1 MKKSKKSTNDS
12 DSAVI
17 SLSSSNVNN
26 NANPLLLTQINCGIG
41 VEYSTSSGKRS
52 NTSTRANSRSFE
64 VITEKGGK
72 KLMSE
77 DEVNSL
83 AHSAIRRARNT
94 PAKPITSLNSNRGES
109 GSTFSFDDFHTPT
122 HSTCDADDEE
132 GQQVGACS
140 IQVKFSMDDGMKN
153 HQDEEDN
160 SCDRCNS
167 VSSSNDIIR
176 RVEEEITNARKAAQ
190 EATRR
195 LAGVSANF
203 MTTTSGTP
211 KNSNRSSSNIGKKND
226 TPDDNDNNRKKIS
239 GKRRG
244 DKVVNT
250 SKESREPPPSHLSQ
264 EKKILNLANSQPSK
278 EELHSLMEDDYS
290 KGRNRTIMIDD
301 EKQKVG
307 GNSSETECK
316 NKRDVDETNNNKNN
330 DLVNNGSENSKEN
343 FDIELNG
350 VSSGKVTS
358 VSSMV
363 DHVKDGLVLSENTVL
378 IIGSNAQR
386 IIAQEFVETANDSE
400 SAETVEHC
408 AALSYEPDISKVL
421 VASSAL
427 DVVSDYVPTDA
438 LKGLL
443 SAGLDQNED
452 TEEELSRDARTII
465 KIQTSIN
472 ALQLDELETVLSDDD
487 LNQGKKNNNTGS
499 FEKTAVC
506 NRSRGSLKN
515 VEDNCE
521 GEDDKNSRETSI
533 ASKNCRNQEKKY
545 KTTQEQEPLDG
556 SYILNSETIPVNGAD
571 ESIEVLVEPTM
582 FKSHDDEI
590 NNTSQSDDNEVIE
603 VIDSTETDKHHN
615 ANEFMIGES
624 DDGRFT
630 LANVHLSDDNQA
642 DTKIYEAQVI
652 KDFVKHRKIEDETGH
667 RIDNNCQ
674 RPNKGGATAALISNE
689 VIDAFPEDA
698 KEANARESKFEG
710 DQSVGGKSGV
720 NVEIEKETSHDSFCS
735 SSQLQ
740 DNEHG
745 ADITNSRKLDKGA
758 TSDDDSD
765 DQATEVMNNTRQ
777 RGTAK
782 ILRSVLGEG
791 KNIYKNSDLYVAS
804 HQNNPQPCVPPTCS
818 DIKEAPTLPFR
829 NYEHGNRSKLNGK
842 SPSVL
847 IAREYKRSIEHG
859 NDSDTR
865 STKVR
870 FKQRY
875 PVPQQM
881 KKYRHP
887 SEIDYD
893 NKLDKPDDILHYSKP
908 KKDLKDLLDVANGE
922 SIPRRSNA
930 CGALKVLSTQKK
942 HRVTLV
948 RTQGFLDALVF
959 AIKDDYTNKDVE
971 SAIAV
976 KTRAVSVVLN
986 VSIKNNRYHVLSH
999 PGVADCL
1006 VKCMIENKGEPR
1018 ELACATLATIAKTQH
1033 CREIMANTSKLVDVL
1048 AIILKGDEPS
1058 SSFDDNNSST
1068 YVDEEKINYSG
1079 DDEMSRVISESY
1091 SSSSSSTSSFS
1102 RQNSVDSQEEQQTI
1116 MRTRMNACAA
1126 LSHLSKECSV
1136 SRKLC
1141 ASDTLLFCLVSVT
1154 KEVTN
1159 PIHTKCLEILA
1170 NLTRHVYNNTT
1181 LVGYPGLIDTL
1192 ISNGSTKCDT
1202 DRLWCMRILQNLSSE
1217 PCAKSMLASTSVLE
1231 LLSANMMR
1239 QQYDEQIAATA
1250 TIYNISTEPGAVVP
1264 LTNTRNVV
1272 ATLVHVAHS
1281 PSSDWQVRLIACD
1294 ALATL
1299 GLWLQTLA
1307 GAGTVPVGV
1316 KAAPLPTYNTSGWQR
1331 WDK

>member
-12 DSAVI
+12 NSAVI
-17 SLSSSNVNN
+17 SLSSSNVHNN
-26 NANPLLLTQINCGIG
+26 VNPLLQTQINCGIG
-41 VEYSTSSGKRS
+41 VD
-52 NTSTRANSRSFE
+52 NSTRANSRSFE
-64 VITEKGGK
+64 VITERGGK

-94 PAKPITSLNSNRGES
+94 PAKPITSLNSNRGKS

-122 HSTCDADDEE
+122 HSTCDAHDEE

-211 KNSNRSSSNIGKKND
+211 KNSNRSSSNIGKKSD

-350 VSSGKVTS
+350 VSSGKITS

-408 AALSYEPDISKVL
+408 AALSYEPEISKVL

-427 DVVSDYVPTDA
+427 DAVSDYVPADA

-452 TEEELSRDARTII
+452 TEEELSRDARTIT

-472 ALQLDELETVLSDDD
+472 AVQSDELETVLSDDD
-487 LNQGKKNNNTGS
+487 FNQGKKNNNTGS

-515 VEDNCE
+515 VQDNCE
-521 GEDDKNSRETSI
+521 GEDDKNSGETSI
-533 ASKNCRNQEKKY
+533 ASKNCRSQEEKY

-556 SYILNSETIPVNGAD
+556 SYKLNSETIPVGGAD

-590 NNTSQSDDNEVIE
+590 NNTSKSE
-603 VIDSTETDKHHN
+603 
-615 ANEFMIGES
+615 
-624 DDGRFT
+624 
-630 LANVHLSDDNQA
+630 
-642 DTKIYEAQVI
+642 
-652 KDFVKHRKIEDETGH
+652 
-667 RIDNNCQ
+667 
-674 RPNKGGATAALISNE
+674 
-689 VIDAFPEDA
+689 
-698 KEANARESKFEG
+698 EANASESKFEG
-710 DQSVGGKSGV
+710 DQSVGGKSGAK
-720 NVEIEKETSHDSFCS
+720 VEIEKETSHDSFCS

-745 ADITNSRKLDKGA
+745 ADITNLRKLDEGA

-782 ILRSVLGEG
+782 ILRSVLGEE

-804 HQNNPQPCVPPTCS
+804 HQNNPLPCVPPTCS

-893 NKLDKPDDILHYSKP
+893 NQLDKPDDILHYSKP

-959 AIKDDYTNKDVE
+959 AIKDDYSNKDVE

-1018 ELACATLATIAKTQH
+1018 ELACATFATIAKTQH

-1091 SSSSSSTSSFS
+1091 SSSSSSTSSSS